1 MGGAI
6 RRKFK
11 ITVLLGGLI
20 VFALL
25 AWSRGV
31 WQETSAAAPS
41 IQLSRDARRI
51 EVLGLDRRALARLA
65 ASTLDTVAWNEL
77 FEIYPGESMPASD
90 SGMPAMLGSYRV
102 EDERIVFT
110 PRFPLVDGL
119 SYTARFN
126 TEQLAEKYGAP
137 AGRAISATFS
147 LPAAAAGAPTRVAAI
162 YPSADLLPANQ
173 LKLYL
178 HFSAPMSFGEA
189 ADRIHLYDEAGRE
202 VPRAWLRVD
211 QELWDP
217 ARERF
222 TLLFDPGRIK
232 RGLRSNREDGA
243 PLVEGKKYR
252 LVIDRAWRDG
262 NGHPLA
268 SDGEKLFT
276 VTAPD
281 RTAPDLRAWRVTAPA
296 PGSNAPL
303 RVVFDE
309 SLDYA
314 LLGRMIEIYD
324 ERGARVG
331 GKIEIANNETE
342 WRLVPAAPWLAGH
355 YEVRLNPLL
364 EDRAG
369 NNLRRLYDADL
380 RTDKTTDMPEHII
393 LKFEIAAVQP

>member
-1 MGGAI
+1 M
-6 RRKFK
+6 RRKL
-11 ITVLLGGLI
+11 IMIVLFGGI
-20 VFALL
+20 VVFVLL

-31 WQETSAAAPS
+31 WPETSAAVPS
-41 IQLSRDARRI
+41 IQLSRDARRV
-51 EVLGLDRRALARLA
+51 EVLGLDRRALARLGSSA
-65 ASTLDTVAWNEL
+65 LDTAAWNEL

-102 EDERIVFT
+102 EDDRIIFT

-119 SYTARFN
+119 CYSARFN

-137 AGRAISATFS
+137 TGHAIIATFS
-147 LPAAAAGAPTRVAAI
+147 LPAAATGAPTRVTAI
-162 YPSADLLPANQ
+162 YPTANELPANQ

-178 HFSAPMSFGEA
+178 QFSAPMSWGEA
-189 ADRIHLYDEAGRE
+189 IDHIHLYDEAGRE

-243 PLVEGKKYR
+243 PLTEGHQYR

-268 SDGEKLFT
+268 ADGEKSFT
-276 VTAPD
+276 VTATD
-281 RTAPDLRAWRVTAPA
+281 RKAPDTGVWQVAAPT
-296 PGSNAPL
+296 PGSTAPL
-303 RVVFDE
+303 RLVFDE
-309 SLDYA
+309 PLDYA

-324 ERGARVG
+324 EGGARVEG
-331 GKIEIANNETE
+331 QIEIANNETE
-342 WRLVPAAPWLAGH
+342 WRLIPAAPWRAGR
-355 YEVRLNPLL
+355 YEVRLDPRL

-369 NNLRRLYDADL
+369 NNLRRLFDADL
-380 RTDKTTDMPEHII
+380 RADKTGEAPERLT
-393 LKFEIAAVQP
+393 LKFEITAAQP

>member
-1 MGGAI
+1 MQ
-6 RRKFK
+6 RKL
-11 ITVLLGGLI
+11 IMTVLLGGI
-20 VFALL
+20 VAFALL

-31 WQETSAAAPS
+31 WPETSAAVPS
-41 IQLSRDARRI
+41 IQLSRDARRV
-51 EVLGLDRRALARLA
+51 EVLGLDRRALARLGS
-65 ASTLDTVAWNEL
+65 STLDTGAWNEL

-90 SGMPAMLGSYRV
+90 SGMPAMLGSHRV
-102 EDERIVFT
+102 EDDRIVFT

-119 SYTARFN
+119 CYTARFN

-137 AGRAISATFS
+137 AGHAIIATFS
-147 LPAAAAGAPTRVAAI
+147 LPAAATGAPTRVTAI
-162 YPSADLLPANQ
+162 YPSANELPANQ

-178 HFSAPMSFGEA
+178 HFSAPMSLGEA
-189 ADRIHLYDEAGRE
+189 VDRIHLYEETGRE

-232 RGLRSNREDGA
+232 RGLRANVEDGA
-243 PLVEGKKYR
+243 PLSEGNKYR

-268 SDGEKLFT
+268 ADGEKSFT
-276 VTAPD
+276 VTVTDRMSPD
-281 RTAPDLRAWRVTAPA
+281 PRAWQITAPT
-296 PGSNAPL
+296 PGSTAPL

-309 SLDYA
+309 SLDFA

-324 ERGARVG
+324 ERGARVEG
-331 GKIEIANNETE
+331 RIEIANNEAE
-342 WRLVPAAPWLAGH
+342 WRLVPAAPWRAGR
-355 YEVRLNPLL
+355 YEARIDPRL

-369 NNLRRLYDADL
+369 NNLRRLFDADL
-380 RTDKTTDMPEHII
+380 RADKTAEAPERLT
-393 LKFEIAAVQP
+393 LKFEITAAQP